1 MKQDG
6 VFRAM
11 NRTSKGNLYILA
23 AALLWSTGGLIMKAV
38 PFNGIVVN
46 FFRTVFAFLF
56 FAAMRRS
63 FRIKINKTILLGAF
77 CFFASTTFYACSNK
91 MTTAANAIVLQ
102 YTAPMFVLAMQCV
115 RERTLPKRRDVILL
129 TAAFFGMILFF
140 CDQLDPGKM
149 LGNIFGVL
157 AGVFFAA
164 MFVVNQMP
172 GASNADAN
180 MLGFLMTIVIGL
192 PFVVTEDLHF
202 TPQIAAALVFLGTI
216 QIGMAYYMFSKGVSL
231 TPPVNASLISV
242 LEAVL
247 NPLWVFLAL
256 GERPGYFALL
266 GAVFLIGAVVMN
278 IAAEHRQAV
287 LNDGEKKLSH
297 KKV

>member
-129 TAAFFGMILFF
+129 TAAFFGMILFSAISWIRERCWQYFRRAGRCIF
-140 CDQLDPGKM
+140 CRYVCGESD
-149 LGNIFGVL
+149 
-157 AGVFFAA
+157 AG
-164 MFVVNQMP
+164 
-172 GASNADAN
+172 S
-180 MLGFLMTIVIGL
+180 
-192 PFVVTEDLHF
+192 E
-202 TPQIAAALVFLGTI
+202 
-216 QIGMAYYMFSKGVSL
+216 
-231 TPPVNASLISV
+231 
-242 LEAVL
+242 
-247 NPLWVFLAL
+247 
-256 GERPGYFALL
+256 
-266 GAVFLIGAVVMN
+266 
-278 IAAEHRQAV
+278 
-287 LNDGEKKLSH
+287 
-297 KKV
+297 